1 FMKGQY
7 FLLISFFITSCTV
20 NTISQ
25 TKLNDTYSMKS
36 LLIASWGE
44 SQAEIIP
51 TYVSSG
57 LAFEITPTTKLAPI
71 LFELNDNKI
80 YIIDASFKFLNIFDQ
95 NTFIQRID
103 LTSVITNN
111 TIKSFKVLNR
121 KEYVFVVTDEESTYK
136 LIHWNFK
143 TKETYTIVL
152 GSSYRKAELVPSFD
166 KNSIYYWT
174 EKEDYTG
181 ILWQFSIDN
190 LRKAPI
196 KFEQFNFIYSRL
208 FERKGKLMGVKYFNE
223 LNRRG
228 LISVDLETEG
238 VQEKVCSKELY
249 GPLICPFGINQAG
262 DLFTYDSPEE
272 DQVYGTI
279 FKINQDGILQENKS
293 FNSLM
298 SATFP
303 DRSNTLLTPTQNWK
317 VLPDGTIVLAVMT
330 EKEVHII
337 ALESQ

>member
-1 FMKGQY
+1 MNGQY
-7 FLLISFFITSCTV
+7 FLLISFLITSCTV

-36 LLIASWGE
+36 LLVASWGE
-44 SQAEIIP
+44 NQTEIIP

-57 LAFEITPTTKLAPI
+57 LAIEVTPTTKLAPI
-71 LFELNDNKI
+71 LFELNEDRI
-80 YIIDASFKFLNIFDQ
+80 YIIDASFQFLSVFNKNSFV
-95 NTFIQRID
+95 QRIE
-103 LTSVITNN
+103 LTSVIANN
-111 TIKSFKVLNR
+111 TIKSFKVLNQE
-121 KEYVFVVTDEESTYK
+121 EYVFVVAEESTYK

-143 TKETYTIVL
+143 TKETDTIVL
-152 GSSYRKAELVPSFD
+152 GSSYRKVELVPSFD

-174 EKEDYTG
+174 EKGDYTG
-181 ILWQFSIDN
+181 ILWQFSVDD
-190 LRKAPI
+190 LKKAPI

-208 FERKGKLMGVKYFNE
+208 FEREGKLMGVKFFRE

-228 LISVDLETEG
+228 LISVDLKTED

-262 DLFTYDSPEE
+262 DLLTYDSPEE
-272 DQVYGTI
+272 EQVYGTI
-279 FKINQDGILQENKS
+279 YNINQEGILKENKS

-298 SATFP
+298 SSTFP
-303 DRSNTLLTPTQNWK
+303 DHSNTLLTSTQNWK
-317 VLPDGTIVLAVMT
+317 VLADGTIVLAVMT
-330 EKEVHII
+330 EKEVHVI